1 MGHATHLNESCH
13 TYEPVTS
20 RNAQVNPA
28 DEPGSENM
36 SERNMIRGAGCVR
49 VVALCCSVLQ

>member
-1 MGHATHLNESCH
+1 MGHATHVNESCH
-13 TYEPVTS
+13 TYEQVTS